1 MSYKLGKICFPKD
14 INCLYNNGRK
24 YSYTEE
30 RYQRIKKK
38 LKYVKDNNLSLIYIL
53 YISSENK
60 NCIKIGSSE
69 SYNLFL
75 KRGGRFY
82 THTKN
87 FHSDSKPILL
97 KIIPVKNYVRTIEER
112 LHKTLKKKYKENK
125 IKLPYDNN
133 EYVSF
138 SNETY
143 LFDKEMYY
151 SIDYYVD
158 KIETILVKEIDGYN
172 RIQALA
178 GYDSDDSFIVDE
190 VDESDY
196 KINVEIPNDEN
207 ITSDNLKD
215 LFMNCKNI
223 RT

>member
-14 INCLYNNGRK
+14 INCSYKNGRK
-24 YSYTEE
+24 YNYSEE

-38 LKYVKDNNLSLIYIL
+38 LKYVKDNNLSLIYVL
-53 YISSENK
+53 YISNENN

-69 SYNLFL
+69 SHRLFL

-87 FHSDSKPILL
+87 FHCDSKPILL
-97 KIIPVKNYVRTIEER
+97 KIIPIKNYVRTIEER
-112 LHKTLKKKYKENK
+112 LHKTLKKKYTENK

-143 LFDKEMYY
+143 LFDKEMFN
-151 SIDYYVD
+151 SIGYYVN
-158 KIETILVKEIDGYN
+158 KIETILDKETDEHKALSGYV
-172 RIQALA
+172 
-178 GYDSDDSFIVDE
+178 SDDSFIVDDT
-190 VDESDY
+190 DETDNE
-196 KINVEIPNDEN
+196 IPLEIPNDEN
-207 ITSDNLKD
+207 ITSHNLKD

-223 RT
+223 RTN

>member
-1 MSYKLGKICFPKD
+1 MSYKIGKICFPKD
-14 INCLYNNGRK
+14 NNCLYNNGRK
-24 YSYTEE
+24 YNYTEE
-30 RYQRIKKK
+30 RYQRIKRK
-38 LKYVKDNNLSLIYIL
+38 LKYVKDNDLSLIYVL
-53 YISSENK
+53 YISNENN

-69 SYNLFL
+69 SHRLFL

-97 KIIPVKNYVRTIEER
+97 KILPVKNYVRTIEER
-112 LHKTLKKKYKENK
+112 LHKTLKRKYKENK

-143 LFDKEMYY
+143 LFDKEMFNSISYY
-151 SIDYYVD
+151 ID
-158 KIETILVKEIDGYN
+158 KIETIIDKDIDG
-172 RIQALA
+172 REALA
-178 GYDSDDSFIVDE
+178 GYDSDDSFIVDDA
-190 VDESDY
+190 DESDNE
-196 KINVEIPNDEN
+196 INVEIQNDEN
-207 ITSDNLKD
+207 ITTENLKD